1 MPPILRAE
9 RLTRRFGGL
18 VAVNSVSLEVAPGTV
33 HGVIGPNGAGKTT
46 LFNLISGFVAPD
58 AGQLWLD
65 DRDITRLRPHQRSAL
80 GVVRTFQNIRL
91 FRGLSVLDNILI
103 GQHTVARPGLL
114 AIWPRKTARDRA
126 LRREADELLEL
137 FELSPL
143 RDRLASALPYGA
155 QKRVEMARALAGRP
169 RVLLLDEPTA
179 GMNEDESARIAD
191 EILAIR
197 GRGITV
203 VLVEH
208 DMNVVMRTSDVVA
221 VLNFGEKIAEGTP
234 AQIQANAEVR
244 LAYLGQDD
252 PAGGQ

>member
-18 VAVNSVSLEVAPGTV
+18 TAVNAVSLDVTAQTV

-46 LFNLISGFVAPD
+46 LFNLISGFVVPD
-58 AGQLWLD
+58 AGHLWLD
-65 DRDITRLRPHQRSAL
+65 DRDITTLRPHQRSHL

-91 FRGLSVLDNILI
+91 FRGLSVHDNILV
-103 GQHTVARPGLL
+103 GQYPVARPKLWS
-114 AIWPRKTARDRA
+114 ISPVKSARDRA
-126 LRREADELLEL
+126 LLKEADELLEL
-137 FELSPL
+137 FDLTGL
-143 RDRLASALPYGA
+143 RDRPAAGLPYGA
-155 QKRVEMARALAGRP
+155 QKRVEMARALASRP

-197 GRGITV
+197 DRGITV

-208 DMNVVMRTSDVVA
+208 DMNVVMHTSDIIS

-234 AQIQANAEVR
+234 AEIQANPDVR

-252 PAGGQ
+252 PEPAR

>member
-18 VAVNSVSLEVAPGTV
+18 TAVNAVSLDVTPHTV

-58 AGQLWLD
+58 SGFLWLE
-65 DRDITRLRPHQRSAL
+65 DRNITALRPHQRSHL
-80 GVVRTFQNIRL
+80 GIVRTFQNIRL
-91 FRGLSVLDNILI
+91 FRGLSVQDNILV
-103 GQHTVARPGLL
+103 GQYPVARPKLWS
-114 AIWPRKTARDRA
+114 IWPLKSARDRA
-126 LRREADELLEL
+126 LLEEADELLNL
-137 FELSPL
+137 FDLTAL
-143 RDRLASALPYGA
+143 RDRPAAGLPYGA
-155 QKRVEMARALAGRP
+155 QKRVEMARALASRP

-179 GMNEDESARIAD
+179 GMNDDESARIAD

-197 GRGITV
+197 DRGITV

-208 DMNVVMRTSDVVA
+208 DMNVVMHTSDIIS

-234 AQIQANAEVR
+234 AEIQANPEVR

-252 PAGGQ
+252 PEPAQ